1 MPEDATTGE
10 RIDSWKDIATYLGR
24 DARTIIRWEKEKG
37 LPIHRIS
44 GGQRH
49 CVFAYRH
56 ELEAWLARQDH
67 PNGVNQPLPN
77 GNGSIAVSPTPEPLK
92 IFPADTLPRATR
104 RWKPAIYSVA
114 GFLAALLLM
123 AAAYRFEDR
132 QFSFQTPQIAGQ
144 QQLTENGEEKQG
156 LVTDGR
162 NLYFG
167 QEQNGWFALAKM
179 PIDGGPIRILWTPQ
193 ANIRPVDLSP
203 DGRQLLVFAYRGV
216 ERERELWIVPL
227 NSGEPQRLPNITA
240 HSAAWEPN
248 GKSIAYATG
257 QGIYL
262 TTEDGAA
269 TREIGSFAA
278 VPDALHW
285 SKDGERLRFL
295 LLDAA
300 TQRPSYWELASTD
313 GMATTTLRFLPSS
326 MERYGDWAQATR
338 KDSNFL
344 IGEADH
350 LGNPTVWLVQH
361 GRRWWESPI
370 QMFQLHLGLGDVNG
384 IAFDHGAQR
393 LFVLNGAPS
402 RSTFMRFDSHTQ
414 EFRQI
419 LPSISGVDLDYSRDG
434 HWIAYTTS
442 QESALWIS
450 RADGSAARQLTFSP
464 EMVQLPRWSPDGK
477 QVAYMSK
484 TPDRP
489 WRIFIQRLDN
499 GQRRE
504 ASEGNDNQ
512 GAPTW
517 SPDGRFL
524 AYGNVMCQP
533 THSCAIHRIDL
544 STGKV
549 QTLPGSEGL
558 FTARWSPD
566 GRYVSALDSERH
578 QLFLFDV
585 ATQKWRKL
593 ADSENGTDLNWS
605 ADSIYLYADI
615 PGADARILRIRV
627 ADGHQETAA
636 DLRSQDIFTLAEVDN
651 MDFSLS
657 PDGSVIL
664 HRRTHSSEIYAY
676 DVRDQ

>member
-1 MPEDATTGE
+1 
-10 RIDSWKDIATYLGR
+10 
-24 DARTIIRWEKEKG
+24 
-37 LPIHRIS
+37 
-44 GGQRH
+44 
-49 CVFAYRH
+49 
-56 ELEAWLARQDH
+56 
-67 PNGVNQPLPN
+67 
-77 GNGSIAVSPTPEPLK
+77 
-92 IFPADTLPRATR
+92 
-104 RWKPAIYSVA
+104 
-114 GFLAALLLM
+114 
-123 AAAYRFEDR
+123 
-132 QFSFQTPQIAGQ
+132 
-144 QQLTENGEEKQG
+144 
-156 LVTDGR
+156 
-162 NLYFG
+162 
-167 QEQNGWFALAKM
+167 
-179 PIDGGPIRILWTPQ
+179 
-193 ANIRPVDLSP
+193 
-203 DGRQLLVFAYRGV
+203 
-216 ERERELWIVPL
+216 
-227 NSGEPQRLPNITA
+227 
-240 HSAAWEPN
+240 
-248 GKSIAYATG
+248 
-257 QGIYL
+257 
-262 TTEDGAA
+262 
-269 TREIGSFAA
+269 
-278 VPDALHW
+278 
-285 SKDGERLRFL
+285 
-295 LLDAA
+295 
-300 TQRPSYWELASTD
+300 
-313 GMATTTLRFLPSS
+313 
-326 MERYGDWAQATR
+326 
-338 KDSNFL
+338 
-344 IGEADH
+344 
-350 LGNPTVWLVQH
+350 
-361 GRRWWESPI
+361 
-370 QMFQLHLGLGDVNG
+370 MFQLHLGLGDVNG